1 MHFVRE
7 KVAAGALR
15 IQYLPTEHQCADILT
30 KALPAS
36 RFAYLKSKLNLHLA
50 RGGMLEG
57 KKKTTISKA
66 DC

>member
-15 IQYLPTEHQCADILT
+15 IQYLPTEHQCGDILT

-50 RGGMLEG
+50 
-57 KKKTTISKA
+57 
-66 DC
+66 